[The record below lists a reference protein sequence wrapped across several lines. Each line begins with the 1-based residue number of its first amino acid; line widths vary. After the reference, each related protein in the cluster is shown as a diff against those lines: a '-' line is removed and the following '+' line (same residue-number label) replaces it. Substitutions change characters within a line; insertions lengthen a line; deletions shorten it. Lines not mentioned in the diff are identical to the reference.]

1 MNLKRKNMATITL
14 TEAQLAQIK
23 QDMEIKEE
31 MLTDG
36 EINDLANKLNGK
48 VDIPFLKDEE
58 KEYRV
63 LFKIIRFIDR
73 TLYKLLPNEYYK
85 MVKNTTDGISKEEAK
100 ELEGRLTPLI
110 NNLVNIPILTE
121 DQEAKLIGL
130 VLNLIINAM
139 VKGFKLEESPIV

>member
-1 MNLKRKNMATITL
+1 MATITL